1 MTSAGFFTSK
11 FYDMNTDD
19 QPCHCADMPAVFS
32 RMEVID
38 RRLDEHEQKHAACTT
53 NHEKHNQ
60 YRRENDNKMIPIIKC
75 LEEQK
80 NISTEQSRTLTRILE
95 FMELNS
101 PIINRAKRN
110 FTIWDNVKEG
120 FRLSWELVKNGAA
133 AITLLCG
140 AAAAVYGVIQIITK
154 FPL

>member
-19 QPCHCADMPAVFS
+19 QPCHCGEMPAVFS

-80 NISTEQSRTLTRILE
+80 NISTEQLCLIE
-95 FMELNS
+95 VVYIF
-101 PIINRAKRN
+101 
-110 FTIWDNVKEG
+110 NV
-120 FRLSWELVKNGAA
+120 LVKPPY
-133 AITLLCG
+133 IY
-140 AAAAVYGVIQIITK
+140 VEERETK
-154 FPL
+154 C